1 LDRSVKPELPFDEM
15 GAWSRV
21 PADLKAALVDDLQAD
36 VVVIGGGCTG
46 LSTAL
51 QLRAEGADVVV
62 LEEDFAGCGASGR
75 NTGVVTG
82 AIVQDLSL
90 TRRLLGA
97 ELTAARAGFAD
108 AAVKYLEEVIELHGV
123 ECDYTPSGT
132 LLVNVHPAQEA
143 ELSKKGEIAREY
155 GSPVRFLSSGEMRER
170 KLPPAFLS
178 GVLEEQGGTLDPG
191 KYMSGLRT
199 AALEAGVRLFER
211 TRVVELT
218 DGPRVTVKTDGGR
231 VSADY
236 AVLGTNAYTPALGRL
251 GRMVIP
257 IRVSLFETDPLG
269 REPREQLG
277 WRGREPVNT
286 AHGVVETYLL
296 SARDTLVGGVKVAG
310 YPWRSRLAAAHDPS
324 ACRAIHRSF
333 RERLPELGEVGVARF
348 WSGWTAFTTDF
359 NPVFGVE
366 GRHDNILYGLG
377 YAGHGLSQGTLMGA
391 VLAERVLGREHR
403 LEAAVRRRVRRWPPE
418 PFRWVGAKLLISR
431 LMAADRRIDRKIR
444 RASG

>member
-1 LDRSVKPELPFDEM
+1 MTLEIPFDEM

-21 PADLKAALVDDLQAD
+21 PADLKAALADDLQAD

-51 QLRAEGADVVV
+51 RLRAAGADVIV

-82 AIVQDLSL
+82 AIVQDLAL
-90 TRRLLGA
+90 TRRLLGP
-97 ELTAARAGFAD
+97 ELAAARAGFAD
-108 AAVKYLEEVIELHGV
+108 AAVKHLEEVIALHGV
-123 ECDYTPSGT
+123 QCEYAASGT
-132 LLVNVHPAQEA
+132 LTVSVHPAQEA
-143 ELSKKGEIAREY
+143 ELNKKREIAQEC

-170 KLPPAFLS
+170 GLPPAFLS

-191 KYMSGLRT
+191 KYMSGLRR

-211 TRVVELT
+211 TRVIELT
-218 DGPRVTVKTDGGR
+218 DGARVTARTEKGR

-236 AVLGTNAYTPALGRL
+236 AVLGTNAYTPGLGRL
-251 GRMVIP
+251 GRTVIP

-269 REPREQLG
+269 RELRERLG
-277 WRGREPVNT
+277 WPGREPVNT
-286 AHGVVETYLL
+286 AHEVAETYLL
-296 SARDTLVGGVKVAG
+296 SARNTLVGGVKVAR
-310 YPWRSRLAAAHDPS
+310 YPWRSKLAAANDPS
-324 ACRAIHRSF
+324 AFRVIEMAF
-333 RERLPELGEVGVARF
+333 RERLPELGQVGVARF

-366 GRHDNILYGLG
+366 GRHGNILYGLG
-377 YAGHGLSQGTLMGA
+377 YAGHGLSQGTLMGE
-391 VLAERVLGREHR
+391 VLAERILGREHR
-403 LEAAVRRRVRRWPPE
+403 LEAALRRRVRSWPPE
-418 PFRWVGAKLLISR
+418 PLRWVGAKLLIGW

>member
-1 LDRSVKPELPFDEM
+1 MTLELPFDER
-15 GAWSRV
+15 GAWSQV
-21 PADLKAALVDDLQAD
+21 PADLRASLADDLRAD

-51 QLRAEGADVVV
+51 RLRSAGADVIV

-90 TRRLLGA
+90 TRRLLGP
-97 ELTAARAGFAD
+97 ELAAARAGFAD

-123 ECDYTPSGT
+123 QCDYTASGT
-132 LLVNVHPAQEA
+132 LLVNVHLAQET
-143 ELSKKGEIAREY
+143 ELNKKGEIAQEY

-170 KLPPAFLS
+170 GLPPVFLS

-191 KYMSGLRT
+191 KYMSGLRR
-199 AALEAGVRLFER
+199 AALGAGVRLFER
-211 TRVVELT
+211 TRVIELT
-218 DGPRVTVKTDGGR
+218 DGPRVTARTEGGK

-236 AVLGTNAYTPALGRL
+236 AVLGTNAYTPALGLLERI
-251 GRMVIP
+251 VVP

-269 REPREQLG
+269 REPRERLG
-277 WRGREPVNT
+277 WHGREPVNT
-286 AHGVVETYLL
+286 AHGLAETYLL
-296 SARDTLVGGVKVAG
+296 SARDTLVGGVKVAR
-310 YPWRSRLAAAHDPS
+310 YPWRSKLVAANDPS
-324 ACRAIHRSF
+324 AFRVIQRAF
-333 RERLPELGEVGVARF
+333 RERLPELRSVGVARF

-366 GRHDNILYGLG
+366 GRHGNILYGLG

-391 VLAERVLGREHR
+391 VLAERILGREHR

>member
-1 LDRSVKPELPFDEM
+1 VALELPIDEM
-15 GAWSRV
+15 GAWSQV
-21 PADLKAALVDDLQAD
+21 PAELKAALLDDLQAD

-51 QLRAEGADVVV
+51 RLRSLGAEVIV
-62 LEEDFAGCGASGR
+62 LEENFAGCGASGR

-90 TRRLLGA
+90 TRRLLGR

-108 AAVKYLEEVIELHGV
+108 AAVEYLEEVIEAHGV
-123 ECDYTPSGT
+123 QCDYTPSGT
-132 LLVNVHPAQEA
+132 LLANVHAAQKA
-143 ELSKKGEIAREY
+143 ELNRKGEIAQEY

-170 KLPPAFLS
+170 GLPPAFQS

-191 KYMSGLRT
+191 KYMDGLRT
-199 AALEAGVRLFER
+199 AALRAGVRLFEG
-211 TRVVELT
+211 TRVIELT
-218 DGPRVTVKTDGGR
+218 DGPKVTVRTEGGR

-251 GRMVIP
+251 GRIVVP

-269 REPREQLG
+269 EEVRERLG

-286 AHGVVETYLL
+286 AHGVAETYLL
-296 SARDTLVGGVKVAG
+296 TARDTLVGGVKVAR
-310 YPWRSRLAAAHDPS
+310 YPWGSKLAAAQDLS
-324 ACRAIHRSF
+324 AFRTIRRAF
-333 RERLPELGEVGVARF
+333 RERLPELRDVGVARF

-359 NPVFGVE
+359 NPVFGTE
-366 GRHDNILYGLG
+366 GRLGNILYGLG

-391 VLAERVLGREHR
+391 VLAERILGREHR
-403 LEAAVRRRVRRWPPE
+403 WEAAVRRRVRRWPRE
-418 PFRWVGAKLLISR
+418 PFRWVGANLLIGR
-431 LMAADRRIDRKIR
+431 MMAADRKLDRKVR
-444 RASG
+444 RAS